1 MICVLFDL
9 DGTLTDSAEGIKKSV
24 IYALEKKGVPVPSDE
39 ILTLF
44 IGPPIVD
51 SLREH
56 CHMNDADA
64 EETYGY
70 FKERYNTVGKFE
82 NKVYEDVERM
92 LVTLRQTNTYVA
104 VATAKPEPLA
114 KEVLDHFGLTK
125 YFEIIKG
132 ADNARGIVH
141 KEDILKEALADMKE
155 ISSNRTK
162 KEITGWYMVGDRKYD
177 MEAAKKLNCRAV
189 AVTYGYGTQEELEA
203 AGADYICHT
212 PSDVILNIAVDTLL

>member
-177 MEAAKKLNCRAV
+177 MEAAKKLDCRAV

>member
-24 IYALEKKGVPVPSDE
+24 VYALEKKGVPVPSDE

-56 CHMNDADA
+56 CGMTEAEAD
-64 EETYGY
+64 ETYGY
-70 FKERYNTVGKFE
+70 FKERYHTIGKFE

-114 KEVLDHFGLTK
+114 KEVLEHFGLTK

-132 ADNARGIVH
+132 ADAARGMVH

-177 MEAAKKLNCRAV
+177 VEAAKKLGCRAV
-189 AVTYGYGTQEELEA
+189 AVTYGYGTQAELEA

>member
-24 IYALEKKGVPVPSDE
+24 VYALEKKGVPVPGDE

-56 CHMNDADA
+56 CGMTDAEA

-70 FKERYNTVGKFE
+70 FKERYETIGKFE
-82 NKVYEDVERM
+82 NRVYEDVERM

-104 VATAKPEPLA
+104 VATAKPQHLA
-114 KEVLDHFGLTK
+114 DEVIAHFGLTK
-125 YFEIIKG
+125 YFEVIKG
-132 ADNARGIVH
+132 ADSSRGITNKDDV
-141 KEDILKEALADMKE
+141 LKEALAAMAE

-162 KEITGWYMVGDRKYD
+162 KDITGWYMVGDRKYD
-177 MEAAKKLNCRAV
+177 IEAAKKFGCRAV
-189 AVTYGYGTQEELEA
+189 AVTYGYGSREELENS
-203 AGADYICHT
+203 GADYLCDT
-212 PSDVILNIAVDTLL
+212 PADVILNIAVDTLL

>member
-141 KEDILKEALADMKE
+141 KEDILKEALANMKE

-177 MEAAKKLNCRAV
+177 MEAAKKLDCRAV